1 MEGQRNYVGCVI
13 WPFVRYD
20 VLMPKQI
27 KTDLFEW
34 LFLSLVVHQNE
45 QRSLEKTNYSKA
57 VKDEVR
63 RMIKQRFSSLL
74 DDSIIDNIIA
84 TAEEEFTVKIVNRFG
99 DERCLKDET
108 FGFLD
113 AYEDLFSSQVSV
125 QRIFQDGICGG
136 VVPCFK
142 ESDYIQEAGKNSDKP
157 KLELRIEKK
166 PSQKQ
171 IEEAY
176 LTYNRLATN
185 IGDQSDVSDETDEFY
200 DEDAEVDFSP
210 EIQLNETDNSEEAS
224 ATSTNFSVHFIDNSR
239 CEFNLEIPIYSDGER
254 LYIGTPFDPE
264 TTNQWFNRRL
274 NKARSVCEKLD
285 KYLKEL
291 EAKYTIK
298 IDKQEGSD
306 QLQIIYRKGVA
317 EQMSVCGDIYRMIEH
332 LPEKYIDL
340 KKLLIDVDKHFTS
353 KHKSYF
359 QSLGEYLECLLY
371 QFVDHSEKNS
381 RQYYDYSQYCSDINY
396 ICSMAGVNG
405 RPLMSE
411 NIFNNWQKGWSH
423 FKADLA
429 GLFIEDVRMMN
440 NAKLYPSFVQ
450 DVFDLYDSRNNGSH
464 YKPGT
469 TYVYEGADITKL
481 FNVTRVFIELI

>member
-1 MEGQRNYVGCVI
+1 MEGQGNYIGSVI

-45 QRSLEKTNYSKA
+45 QRSLEKTSYTKE

-63 RMIKQRFSSLL
+63 RIIKQRFSSLL
-74 DDSIIDNIIA
+74 DDSIIDNIVVA
-84 TAEEEFTVKIVNRFG
+84 AEEEFTVKIENRFG
-99 DERCLKDET
+99 DERCLKEET

-142 ESDYIQEAGKNSDKP
+142 ESDYIQEARKNENKP
-157 KLELRIEKK
+157 ELQLRVEKK

-171 IEEAY
+171 IEDAY
-176 LTYNRLATN
+176 LMFNRLTTN
-185 IGDQSDVSDETDEFY
+185 VGNQDDISSEEEEFY

-210 EIQLNETDNSEEAS
+210 EIQLNDTDNPEETS
-224 ATSTNFSVHFIDNSR
+224 AQSTNFSVHFIDNSR
-239 CEFNLEIPIYSDGER
+239 CEFRLEIPIYSDGEK
-254 LYIGTPFDPE
+254 LYIGTPFDPQ
-264 TTNQWFNRRL
+264 TTNQWINRRL
-274 NKARSVCEKLD
+274 NKARSVCEELD

-291 EAKYTIK
+291 ETKHTSQQ
-298 IDKQEGSD
+298 DKQEKSD
-306 QLQIIYRKGVA
+306 SLQFVYRKGVA
-317 EQMSVCGDIYRMIEH
+317 DQMSKCGDIYRMIEQ
-332 LPEKYIDL
+332 LPEQTDL

-359 QSLGEYLECLLY
+359 QSLGEYLECLLS
-371 QFVDHSEKNS
+371 QFGDRMSKDS
-381 RQYYDYSQYCSDINY
+381 RQYYDYSQYCSAINY
-396 ICSMAGVNG
+396 ICSTAGVNG
-405 RPLMSE
+405 RPFLSE
-411 NIFNNWQKGWSH
+411 NIFKNWQKGWSH

-429 GLFIEDVRMMN
+429 GLFIEDVRMMS

-464 YKPGT
+464 YKPGI
-469 TYVYEGADITKL
+469 TYVYDEADITKL